1 MVPTI
6 EVREA
11 FAEQLLPQS
20 FRRRLP
26 TLKRA
31 RLINS
36 VRRGVQ
42 VGTLT
47 SINYINCVIVN
58 CN

>member
-6 EVREA
+6 EVPEA
-11 FAEQLLPQS
+11 FAEQLLLQS

-31 RLINS
+31 RLINC

-42 VGTLT
+42 VGTST
-47 SINYINCVIVN
+47 SINYIDCVIVN
-58 CN
+58 GN